1 MRVKAEVTIRV
12 WYDDAKSEQQ
22 VRDMLDSKVFSAVG
36 NGLLEDGSEAVS
48 VDTWDHSITVV
59 KSGATL

>member
-12 WYDDAKSEQQ
+12 WYDDAESEKQ

-36 NGLLEDGSEAVS
+36 KGLLEDSSDTVC
-48 VDTWDHSITVV
+48 VDTWDHSITVI
-59 KSGATL
+59 KSGAT